1 MKKIWTVVGTRPE
14 IIRLGPTIKIFDK
27 FFDHKLVHT
36 GQNFG
41 FSMSD
46 VFFRDLD
53 IREPDEFLDCTGN
66 STAEIIGQI
75 FTKFGKLVES
85 ETPDGIVFLGDT
97 NSALVSIIARRL
109 GIATYHLEA
118 GNRSFDNRVP
128 EEVNRK
134 IIDHTCDFNIAYN
147 SYSLRNLLA
156 EGLEPKRSFISGS
169 PMKEVL
175 NQLSPKIESSQVLEE
190 LSLSSGEYLVG
201 SFHRQE
207 NVDDPQRLKQVIDLI
222 EQTTEHF
229 GVNMVIPLHPRT
241 RSMLDKHNL
250 EIPTRAK
257 AIDPLG
263 IVDYLHLQKNSLAV
277 LSDSGTLAEEA
288 SLMEFIG
295 ISTRESTERQE
306 ALDKGFFGLSGLSA
320 ENAISLIETFKERNF
335 GSALPEGYETENFSQ
350 RILNIVL
357 STVDRRDHVMG
368 QTQPNLAF

>member
-1 MKKIWTVVGTRPE
+1 MKKKIWTVVGTRPE
-14 IIRLGPTIKIFDK
+14 IIRLGPTINLFDR
-27 FFDHKLVHT
+27 FFDHKLIHT

-53 IREPDEFLDCTGN
+53 IREPDEFLECTGN
-66 STAEIIGQI
+66 TTAEIIGQI
-75 FTKFGKLVES
+75 FTKFGKLLES

-97 NSALVSIIARRL
+97 NSALVSIIARRM
-109 GIATYHLEA
+109 GIATYHMEA

-147 SYSLRNLLA
+147 SYSHRNLLS

-175 NQLSPKIESSQVLEE
+175 NQLGPKIENSNILSELE
-190 LSLSSGEYLVG
+190 LSSGNYLVG

-207 NVDDPQRLKQVIDLI
+207 NVDDPSRLEQVVNLI
-222 EQTTEHF
+222 EETTNHF
-229 GVNMVIPLHPRT
+229 YVSMVIPLHPRT
-241 RSMLDKHNL
+241 QNMLKKHNL
-250 EIPTRAK
+250 QMPSKAK
-257 AIDPLG
+257 VIDPLG
-263 IVDYLHLQKNSLAV
+263 IVDYLHLQKQSLAV

-288 SLMEFIG
+288 ALLGFIG
-295 ISTRESTERQE
+295 VSTRESTERQE

-320 ENAISLIETFKERNF
+320 ENAIALIETFRESS
-335 GSALPEGYETENFSQ
+335 SAETPSPEGYESENFSH

-357 STVDRRDHVMG
+357 STLDRRDHIMG
-368 QTQPNLAF
+368 QTQPI